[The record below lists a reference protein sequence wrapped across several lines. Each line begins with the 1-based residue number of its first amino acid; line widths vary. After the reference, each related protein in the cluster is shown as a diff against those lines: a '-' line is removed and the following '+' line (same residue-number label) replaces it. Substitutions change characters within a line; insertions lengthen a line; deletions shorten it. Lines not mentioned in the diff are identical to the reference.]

1 MASLRILLA
10 LVIIIIIVGALV
22 FLVLGS
28 KLIFPNSHCITEEP
42 ELGKIL
48 NKSGAYSFSYVN
60 AHGQRIAAIDDKVNR
75 YFYIYSSTGNLA
87 TIIDEQNGTMWV
99 SNCS

>member
-1 MASLRILLA
+1 MASRRILFA

-22 FLVLGS
+22 FLALGS
-28 KLIFPNSHCITEEP
+28 KPISPDSHCIPEEP

-60 AHGQRIAAIDDKVNR
+60 AHGQRIAAIDDKGNR
-75 YFYIYSSTGNLA
+75 YFYIYSLAGSLAKIVDEHNA
-87 TIIDEQNGTMWV
+87 TIWV
-99 SNCS
+99 SDCS